1 MINKNYNITKIEG
14 VIWNALITGNVVTSA
29 KLFMG
34 SRPTGPAETNFIVSG
49 IATDV
54 MDKGAYGTFRVFID
68 IYAKDLANGRK
79 DAGTLS
85 TLTDKVFDILP
96 ISSYPFYCDIYSTFA
111 VDDGAGYHINKIY
124 LDCIVTQTT

>member
-1 MINKNYNITKIEG
+1 MLTLIGILI
-14 VIWNALITGNVVTSA
+14 VIIGFAMRFNPLIVVVVA
-29 KLFMG
+29 
-34 SRPTGPAETNFIVSG
+34 G

-54 MDKGAYGTFRVFID
+54 IDKGAYGTFRVFID